1 MPAIQVGNLTYN
13 YQPDGDNVKQGPD
26 GSGEATLVYKTTV
39 TGFTLSSI
47 PRPLSPHPTYPQLKL
62 FEAAVTR
69 EAGGWYAVS
78 ATYRG
83 VLIPNP
89 LIYMQEQFT
98 VSTTEAPVETHP
110 LFSLPRAN
118 PRVSAQQLT
127 AIRLALENNRDFVV
141 GAANP
146 TATAIGVVLFKK
158 LRRGIESYLR
168 IGGVY
173 RQSYISAT
181 IPQGYS
187 GLGRIAKLPKAPKT
201 PKGTNWLWT
210 AFNWKKAGGLV
221 TIDREYTMSGLEGWE
236 PELYDSNYLR
246 AYGL

>member
-13 YQPDGDNVKQGPD
+13 YQPDGDNVRQGPD

-39 TGFTLSSI
+39 TGFTLNSI
-47 PRPLSPHPTYPQLKL
+47 PRPLSPHPTYSQLKL

-89 LIYMQEQFT
+89 LVYMQEQFT
-98 VSTTEAPVETHP
+98 VSTTEAPIETHP

-118 PRVSAQQLT
+118 PRVSPQQLT
-127 AIRLALENNRDFVV
+127 AIRLALENNRDFTI
-141 GAANP
+141 ANP
-146 TATAIGVVLFKK
+146 FATAIGVVLFKK
-158 LRRGIESYLR
+158 LRRGIENYLR

-173 RQSYISAT
+173 RQSYIAAN
-181 IPQGYS
+181 IPQGYK
-187 GLGRIAKLPKAPKT
+187 GLGRIAKVAKAPKT
-201 PKGTNWLWT
+201 PVGTNWLWT
-210 AFNWKKAGGLV
+210 AFNWRKAGGLV
-221 TIDREYTMSGLEGWE
+221 TIEKEFTLSGLEGWE
-236 PELYDSNYLR
+236 PEIYDSNYLR